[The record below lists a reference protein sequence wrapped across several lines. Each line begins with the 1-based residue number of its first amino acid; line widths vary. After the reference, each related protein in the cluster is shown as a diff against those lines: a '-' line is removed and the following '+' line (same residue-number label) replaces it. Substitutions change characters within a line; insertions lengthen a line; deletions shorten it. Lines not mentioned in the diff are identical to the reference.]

1 MSSDPLN
8 ITVSVSP
15 GGRLTVSD
23 EVAFIQKGSTRT
35 IAWIPQSPEA
45 LTIKFIG
52 FYNPTDGDGAVSPI
66 TTPTRSDQGDGTWT
80 AIAKNEYTHQY
91 ADRFFYTVYAE
102 ANGVMLSSDPE
113 VEVEGNPPG
122 G

>member
-15 GGRLTVSD
+15 GGLLIISD
-23 EVAFIQKGSTRT
+23 PVAFVPKDSTRT
-35 IAWIPQSPEA
+35 LTWIPQSPEA

-52 FYNPTDGDGAVSPI
+52 FYNPTDDDGAVSPI
-66 TTPTRSDQGDGTWT
+66 TTPKPSGQGDGSWT
-80 AIAKNEYTHQY
+80 STANNTYTHQY

-102 ANGVMLSSDPE
+102 WNGKMLSSDPE
-113 VEVEGNPPG
+113 IEVEGKPPG